1 MSYYGV
7 IPYTG
12 NKQKLLP
19 ELFKL
24 FPDRNSY
31 MRFID
36 CFCGGLSVSLNVP
49 KPVLSNDYDRTLID
63 MYKRLQML
71 PDLSPVRELIKQ
83 HGLGKNEKEAYLTFR
98 DAYNKNKDPLWLYVL
113 ILHSFSN
120 VNRTNDK
127 GDFNANFGCRTLN
140 DSTVKRFEHFK
151 NNVRGIEF
159 SSASFKDLDICLN
172 DFVYCDP
179 PYLITNAVYNKFW
192 NEEREHELYDF
203 LDNLNSDG
211 IKFGLSNVT
220 HHAGKQNDI
229 LIEWMQ
235 KYNVHNLDKKYLLGQ
250 HTDSYEQNKTQEVYV
265 CNYQKRDVNTYPE
278 TLDDLM

>member
-83 HGLGKNEKEAYLTFR
+83 HGLGKNEKEAYLAFR

-179 PYLITNAVYNKFW
+179 PYLITDAVYNKFW
-192 NEEREHELYDF
+192 NEEREHELYNF

>member
-179 PYLITNAVYNKFW
+179 PYLITDAVYNKFW

-235 KYNVHNLDKKYLLGQ
+235 KYNVHNLNKKYLLGQ

>member
-83 HGLGKNEKEAYLTFR
+83 HGLGKNEKEAYLAFR

-179 PYLITNAVYNKFW
+179 PYLITDAVYNKFW

-203 LDNLNSDG
+203 LDNLNSNG

-265 CNYQKRDVNTYPE
+265 CNYQKREVNTYPE

>member
-12 NKQKLLP
+12 NKQSLLP

-24 FPDRNSY
+24 FPERSSY

-71 PDLSPVRELIKQ
+71 PDLSPVLELIKQ

-179 PYLITNAVYNKFW
+179 PYLITDAVYNKFW
-192 NEEREHELYDF
+192 NEERENELYDF

>member
-71 PDLSPVRELIKQ
+71 PDLSPVRELIKRY
-83 HGLGKNEKEAYLTFR
+83 GLGKNEKEAYLTFR

-179 PYLITNAVYNKFW
+179 PYLITDAVYNKFW

>member
-83 HGLGKNEKEAYLTFR
+83 HGLGKNEKEAYLAFR

-179 PYLITNAVYNKFW
+179 PYLITDAVYNKFW

-203 LDNLNSDG
+203 LDNLNSNG

>member
-83 HGLGKNEKEAYLTFR
+83 YGLGKNEKEAYLTFR

-159 SSASFKDLDICLN
+159 SSTSFKDLDICLN

-179 PYLITNAVYNKFW
+179 PYLITDAVYNKFW

>member
-83 HGLGKNEKEAYLTFR
+83 HGLGKNEKEAYLAFR

-127 GDFNANFGCRTLN
+127 GNFNANFGCRTLN

-179 PYLITNAVYNKFW
+179 PYLITDAVYNKFW

>member
-127 GDFNANFGCRTLN
+127 GNFNANFGCRTLN

-179 PYLITNAVYNKFW
+179 PYLITDAVYNKFW

>member
-83 HGLGKNEKEAYLTFR
+83 YGLGKNEKEAYLTFR

-179 PYLITNAVYNKFW
+179 PYLITDAVYNKFW

>member
-179 PYLITNAVYNKFW
+179 PYLTTDAVYNKFW

>member
-179 PYLITNAVYNKFW
+179 PYLITDAVYNKFW

-265 CNYQKRDVNTYPE
+265 CNYQKRDLNTYPE

>member
-179 PYLITNAVYNKFW
+179 PYLITDAVYNKFW
-192 NEEREHELYDF
+192 NEEREYELYDF

>member
-179 PYLITNAVYNKFW
+179 PYLITDAVYNKFW

-203 LDNLNSDG
+203 LDNLNSNG

-265 CNYQKRDVNTYPE
+265 YNYQKRDVNTYPE

>member
-159 SSASFKDLDICLN
+159 SSASLKDLDICLN

-179 PYLITNAVYNKFW
+179 PYLITDAVYNKFW

>member
-71 PDLSPVRELIKQ
+71 PDLSPVLELIKQ

>member
-179 PYLITNAVYNKFW
+179 PYLITDAVYNKFW
-192 NEEREHELYDF
+192 NEEREHELYNF

>member
-71 PDLSPVRELIKQ
+71 PNLSPVRELIKQ

-179 PYLITNAVYNKFW
+179 PYLITDAVYNKFW

>member
-1 MSYYGV
+1 
-7 IPYTG
+7 
-12 NKQKLLP
+12 
-19 ELFKL
+19 
-24 FPDRNSY
+24 
-31 MRFID
+31 
-36 CFCGGLSVSLNVP
+36 
-49 KPVLSNDYDRTLID
+49 

-83 HGLGKNEKEAYLTFR
+83 YGLGKNEKEAYLTFR

-179 PYLITNAVYNKFW
+179 PYLITDAVYNKFW

>member
-179 PYLITNAVYNKFW
+179 PYLITDAVYNKFW
-192 NEEREHELYDF
+192 NEDREHELYDF
-203 LDNLNSDG
+203 LDSLNSNG

>member
-12 NKQKLLP
+12 NKQSLLP

-24 FPDRNSY
+24 FPERSSY

-49 KPVLSNDYDRTLID
+49 KPVLSNDYDKTLID
-63 MYKRLQML
+63 MYERLKTL

-83 HGLGKNEKEAYLTFR
+83 HGLGKNEKEAYLAFR

-127 GDFNANFGCRTLN
+127 GNFNANFGCRTLN

-179 PYLITNAVYNKFW
+179 PYLITDAVYNKFW

>member
-71 PDLSPVRELIKQ
+71 PDLYPVRELIKQ

-179 PYLITNAVYNKFW
+179 PYLITDAVYNKFW

-235 KYNVHNLDKKYLLGQ
+235 KYNVHNLNKKYLLGQ

>member
-1 MSYYGV
+1 MSYLGV

-12 NKQKLLP
+12 NKQSLLP

-24 FPDRNSY
+24 FPERSSY

-49 KPVLSNDYDRTLID
+49 KPVLSNDYDKTLID

-71 PDLSPVRELIKQ
+71 PDLSPVRELIESK
-83 HGLGKNEKEAYLTFR
+83 GLGKNNKEEYLKFR
-98 DAYNKNKDPLWLYVL
+98 EEYNQNKDPLWLYVL

-120 VNRTNDK
+120 VNRTNEK

-140 DSTVKRFEHFK
+140 DATVKRFEHFK
-151 NNVRGIEF
+151 KNVKGIEF
-159 SSASFKDLDICLN
+159 SSGSFHDIDICEN

-179 PYLITNAVYNKFW
+179 PYLITDAVYNKFW
-192 NEEREHELYDF
+192 NEDRERELYAF
-203 LDNLNSDG
+203 LDELHSEG
-211 IKFGLSNVT
+211 IMFGLSNVT

-235 KYNVHNLDKKYLLGQ
+235 KYRVHNLDKKYLLGQ

-265 CNYQKRDVNTYPE
+265 CNYQKRDVNTFPL
-278 TLDDLM
+278 TLNDLM

>member
-179 PYLITNAVYNKFW
+179 PYLITDAVYNKFW

-203 LDNLNSDG
+203 LDNLNSNG

>member
-63 MYKRLQML
+63 MYKCLQML

-179 PYLITNAVYNKFW
+179 PYLITDAVYNKFW

>member
-83 HGLGKNEKEAYLTFR
+83 YGLGKNEKEAYLTFR

-127 GDFNANFGCRTLN
+127 GYFNANFGCRTLN

-179 PYLITNAVYNKFW
+179 PYLITDAVYNKFW

>member
-98 DAYNKNKDPLWLYVL
+98 DAYNKNKDPLWLYIL

-179 PYLITNAVYNKFW
+179 PYLITDAVYNKFW

-235 KYNVHNLDKKYLLGQ
+235 KYNVHNIDKKYLLGQ

>member
-1 MSYYGV
+1 MSYLGV

-12 NKQKLLP
+12 NKQSLLP

-24 FPDRNSY
+24 FPERSSY

-49 KPVLSNDYDRTLID
+49 KPVLSNDYDKTLID
-63 MYKRLQML
+63 MYERLKTL
-71 PDLSPVRELIKQ
+71 PDLSLVRELIASK
-83 HGLGKNEKEAYLTFR
+83 GLGKDKKEEYLKFR
-98 DAYNKNKDPLWLYVL
+98 DEYNQNKDPLWLYVL

-120 VNRTNDK
+120 VNRTNEK

-140 DSTVKRFEHFK
+140 GATEKRFEHFK
-151 NNVRGIEF
+151 KNVKGIEF
-159 SSASFKDLDICLN
+159 SSGSFRDIDICEN

-179 PYLITNAVYNKFW
+179 PYLITDAVYNKFW
-192 NEEREHELYDF
+192 NEDREHELYAF
-203 LDNLNSDG
+203 LDKLHGAG
-211 IKFGLSNVT
+211 IMFGLSNVT

-235 KYNVHNLDKKYLLGQ
+235 KYHVHHLDKKYLLGQ
-250 HTDSYEQNKTQEVYV
+250 HVESYEQGKTQEVYV
-265 CNYQKRDVNTYPE
+265 CNYQKRDVNIFPS
-278 TLDDLM
+278 TLNDLM

>member
-127 GDFNANFGCRTLN
+127 GNFNANFGCRTLN

-179 PYLITNAVYNKFW
+179 PYLITDAVYNKFW

-203 LDNLNSDG
+203 LDNLNSNG

>member
-1 MSYYGV
+1 MSYLGV

-12 NKQKLLP
+12 NKQSLLP

-24 FPDRNSY
+24 FPERSSY

-49 KPVLSNDYDRTLID
+49 KPVLSNDYDKTLID

-71 PDLSPVRELIKQ
+71 PDLSPVRELIESK
-83 HGLGKNEKEAYLTFR
+83 GLGKNNKEEYLKFR
-98 DAYNKNKDPLWLYVL
+98 EEYNQNKDPLWLYVL

-120 VNRTNDK
+120 VNRTNEK

-140 DSTVKRFEHFK
+140 GATEKRFEHFK
-151 NNVRGIEF
+151 KNVRGIEF
-159 SSASFKDLDICLN
+159 TSGSFKDIDICLN

-179 PYLITNAVYNKFW
+179 PYLITDAVYNKFW
-192 NEEREHELYDF
+192 NEERERELYAF
-203 LDNLNSDG
+203 LDKLHDAG
-211 IKFGLSNVT
+211 IMFGLSNVT

-229 LIEWMQ
+229 LIKWMQ
-235 KYNVHNLDKKYLLGQ
+235 KYHVHNLDKKYLLGQ
-250 HTDSYEQNKTQEVYV
+250 HTDSYEQEKTQEVYV
-265 CNYQKRDVNTYPE
+265 CNYQKRDVNTFPS
-278 TLDDLM
+278 TLNDLM

>member
-179 PYLITNAVYNKFW
+179 PYLITDAVYNKFW

>member
-1 MSYYGV
+1 
-7 IPYTG
+7 
-12 NKQKLLP
+12 
-19 ELFKL
+19 
-24 FPDRNSY
+24 
-31 MRFID
+31 
-36 CFCGGLSVSLNVP
+36 
-49 KPVLSNDYDRTLID
+49 

-83 HGLGKNEKEAYLTFR
+83 HGLGKNEKEAYLAFR

-127 GDFNANFGCRTLN
+127 GNFNANFGCRTLN

-179 PYLITNAVYNKFW
+179 PYLITDAVYNKFW

>member
-71 PDLSPVRELIKQ
+71 PDLSSVRELIKQ

-179 PYLITNAVYNKFW
+179 PYLITDAVYNKFW

-203 LDNLNSDG
+203 LDNLNSNG

>member
-83 HGLGKNEKEAYLTFR
+83 HGLGKNEKEAYLAFR

-127 GDFNANFGCRTLN
+127 GNFNANFGCRTLN

-179 PYLITNAVYNKFW
+179 PYLITDAVYNKFW

-220 HHAGKQNDI
+220 YHAGKQNDI

>member
-71 PDLSPVRELIKQ
+71 PDLSPVRELIQQ

-179 PYLITNAVYNKFW
+179 PYLITDAVYNKFW

-203 LDNLNSDG
+203 LDNLNSNG

>member
-71 PDLSPVRELIKQ
+71 PDLSPVRELIQQ
-83 HGLGKNEKEAYLTFR
+83 HGLGKNEKEAYLAFR

-179 PYLITNAVYNKFW
+179 PYLITDAVYNKFW

-203 LDNLNSDG
+203 LDNLNSNG